1 MSKIKK
7 SILLTTMWV
16 LTAVAFGL
24 YVYFTRGA
32 ELGFQWFSVYV
43 TEYML
48 SIDNLFIMLLI
59 FSYFKV
65 EEKYQHRVLFYG
77 IMGAF
82 VFRAIFIGLGFEI
95 VQRFEWV
102 LYLFGILLIYTGIQI
117 LKEKNEK
124 DQNLDTNKVLRFL
137 NNVLPIAEGHHG
149 KKFFIRVHPKGTSVL
164 INQNKANK
172 KLHITNLFLC
182 LLMIEF
188 SDIIF
193 AVDSIPASFAISQDR
208 FIIFTANAFA
218 LLGLRSLFF
227 VVEYILHKFHLITKA
242 LAIILFFIGGKM
254 LLGIFG
260 LHISSAVSLAVLFGI
275 IFAAVILS
283 QVFPKKEMRV

>member
-1 MSKIKK
+1 MNNIKK
-7 SILLTTMWV
+7 SILLTLMWV
-16 LTAVAFGL
+16 ATAVAFGI
-24 YVYFTRGA
+24 YVYITRGA

-65 EEKYQHRVLFYG
+65 EEKYQHRVLFLG
-77 IMGAF
+77 ILGAF

-102 LYLFGILLIYTGIQI
+102 LYLFGALLIYTGYKI
-117 LKEKNEK
+117 LQEKNEK
-124 DQNLDTNKVLRFL
+124 DQNLDTNKLLRFL
-137 NNVLPIAEGHHG
+137 NRVLPIAEGHHG
-149 KKFFIRVHPKGTSVL
+149 KKFFIR
-164 INQNKANK
+164 INK

-193 AVDSIPASFAISQDR
+193 AVDSIPASFAISQSR

-242 LAIILFFIGGKM
+242 LAVILFFIGGKM
-254 LLGIFG
+254 LLGIFHI
-260 LHISSAVSLAVLFGI
+260 HISSAISLAVLFGI
-275 IFAAVILS
+275 IFAAIILS
-283 QVFPKKEMRV
+283 QIFPKKEMRV

>member
-1 MSKIKK
+1 MNKIKK
-7 SILLTTMWV
+7 SLLLTAMWV
-16 LTAVAFGL
+16 LTAIGFGI
-24 YVYFTRGA
+24 YVYMTRGA

-65 EEKYQHRVLFYG
+65 EEKYQHRVLFLG
-77 IMGAF
+77 ILGAF
-82 VFRAIFIGLGFEI
+82 VFRLIFITLGFEI

-102 LYLFGILLIYTGIQI
+102 LYMFGALLIYTGYKI
-117 LKEKNEK
+117 LQEKNEK
-124 DQNLDTNKVLRFL
+124 DQNLDTNKLLKFL
-137 NNVLPIAEGHHG
+137 NKVLPIAKGNHG
-149 KKFFIRVHPKGTSVL
+149 KKFFIRKDG
-164 INQNKANK
+164 QFY
-172 KLHITNLFLC
+172 ITTLFLC

-208 FIIFTANAFA
+208 FVIFTANAFA

-254 LLGIFG
+254 LLGIFNI
-260 LHISSAVSLAVLFGI
+260 HISSAISLAVLFGI
-275 IFAAVILS
+275 IFTAIILS
-283 QVFPKKEMRV
+283 GIFPKKEMRV

>member
-1 MSKIKK
+1 MNNIKK
-7 SILLTTMWV
+7 SIV
-16 LTAVAFGL
+16 LTLTWVMTAIFFGL

-77 IMGAF
+77 IAGAF

-95 VQRFEWV
+95 VQRFEWI
-102 LYLFGILLIYTGIQI
+102 LYVFGALLIYTGIQI

-124 DQNLDTNKVLRFL
+124 DKNLDTNKILKFL
-137 NNVLPIAEGHHG
+137 NRVLPIAQGHHG
-149 KKFFIRVHPKGTSVL
+149 KKFFIK
-164 INQNKANK
+164 INH

-193 AVDSIPASFAISQDR
+193 AVDSIPASFAISQSR

-254 LLGIFG
+254 LLGIFE

-275 IFAAVILS
+275 IFTAVILS
-283 QVFPKKEMRV
+283 QMFPKKEMRV

>member
-1 MSKIKK
+1 MNKIKK
-7 SILLTTMWV
+7 SLLLTAMWV
-16 LTAVAFGL
+16 LTAVAFGI
-24 YVYFTRGA
+24 YVYMTRGA

-65 EEKYQHRVLFYG
+65 QEKYQHRVLFLG
-77 IMGAF
+77 ILGAF
-82 VFRAIFIGLGFEI
+82 VFRLIFITLGFEI

-102 LYLFGILLIYTGIQI
+102 LYMFGALLIYTGYKI
-117 LKEKNEK
+117 LQEKNEK
-124 DQNLDTNKVLRFL
+124 DQNLDTNKLLKFL
-137 NNVLPIAEGHHG
+137 NKYLPIVEGDHG
-149 KKFFIRVHPKGTSVL
+149 KKFFIRKDG
-164 INQNKANK
+164 KFY
-172 KLHITNLFLC
+172 ITTLFLC

-193 AVDSIPASFAISQDR
+193 AVDSIPASFAISQSK
-208 FIIFTANAFA
+208 FVIFTANAFA

-254 LLGIFG
+254 LLGIFHI
-260 LHISSAVSLAVLFGI
+260 HISSAISLAVLFGI
-275 IFAAVILS
+275 IFAAIILS
-283 QVFPKKEMRV
+283 QMFPKKEMRV

>member
-1 MSKIKK
+1 MNKIKK
-7 SILLTTMWV
+7 SLLLTALWV
-16 LTAVAFGL
+16 LTAIGFGI
-24 YVYFTRGA
+24 YVYMTRGA

-65 EEKYQHRVLFYG
+65 EEKYQHRVLFLG
-77 IMGAF
+77 ILGAF
-82 VFRAIFIGLGFEI
+82 VFRLIFITLGFEI

-102 LYLFGILLIYTGIQI
+102 LYMFGALLIYTGYKI
-117 LKEKNEK
+117 LQEKNEK
-124 DQNLDTNKVLRFL
+124 DQNLDTNKLLKFL
-137 NNVLPIAEGHHG
+137 NKVLPIAKGNHG
-149 KKFFIRVHPKGTSVL
+149 KKFFIK
-164 INQNKANK
+164 INNKF
-172 KLHITNLFLC
+172 HITTLFLC

-193 AVDSIPASFAISQDR
+193 AVDSIPASFAISQDK
-208 FIIFTANAFA
+208 FVIFTANAFA

-254 LLGIFG
+254 LLGIFHI
-260 LHISSAVSLAVLFGI
+260 HISSAISLTVLFGI
-275 IFAAVILS
+275 IFGAVILS
-283 QVFPKKEMRV
+283 QLFPKKEMRV

>member
-7 SILLTTMWV
+7 SILLTTFWV
-16 LTAVAFGL
+16 LMAFIFGT
-24 YVYFTRGA
+24 YVYINKGHD
-32 ELGFQWFSVYV
+32 LGFEWFSVYI

-65 EEKYQHRVLFYG
+65 EEKYQHKVLFLG
-77 IMGAF
+77 ILGAF
-82 VFRAIFIGLGFEI
+82 IFRFIFISLGFEI

-102 LYLFGILLIYTGIQI
+102 LYIFGALLIYTGIKI

-124 DQNLDTNKVLRFL
+124 EQNLDKNKLLKFFDKI
-137 NNVLPIAEGHHG
+137 LPISYENHG
-149 KKFFIRVHPKGTSVL
+149 KKFFVKK
-164 INQNKANK
+164 NNKFY
-172 KLHITNLFLC
+172 ITTLFLC

-188 SDIIF
+188 SDIVF
-193 AVDSIPASFAISQDR
+193 AVDSIPASFAISQNK

-254 LLGIFG
+254 LLGIIHI
-260 LHISSAVSLAVLFGI
+260 HISSAISLAILFGI
-275 IFAAVILS
+275 IFTAIILS
-283 QVFPKKEMRV
+283 QIFPKKEMRV

>member
-1 MSKIKK
+1 MNKIKK
-7 SILLTTMWV
+7 SLLLTAVWV
-16 LTAVAFGL
+16 LTAVAFGI
-24 YVYFTRGA
+24 YVYITRGE

-65 EEKYQHRVLFYG
+65 EEKYQHRVLFLG
-77 IMGAF
+77 ILGAF
-82 VFRAIFIGLGFEI
+82 VFRLIFITLGFEI

-102 LYLFGILLIYTGIQI
+102 LYMFGALLIYTGYKI
-117 LKEKNEK
+117 LQEKNEK
-124 DQNLDTNKVLRFL
+124 DQNLDTNKLLKFL
-137 NNVLPIAEGHHG
+137 NKVLPIAKGNHG
-149 KKFFIRVHPKGTSVL
+149 KKFFIRKDG
-164 INQNKANK
+164 QFY
-172 KLHITNLFLC
+172 ITTLFLC

-208 FIIFTANAFA
+208 FVIFTANAFA

-254 LLGIFG
+254 LLGIFNI
-260 LHISSAVSLAVLFGI
+260 HISSAISLAVLFGI
-275 IFAAVILS
+275 IFTAIILS
-283 QVFPKKEMRV
+283 GIFPKKEMRV

>member
-1 MSKIKK
+1 MNKIKK
-7 SILLTTMWV
+7 SLLLTAVWV
-16 LTAVAFGL
+16 LTAVAFGI
-24 YVYFTRGA
+24 YVYMTRGA

-65 EEKYQHRVLFYG
+65 EEKYQHRVLFLG
-77 IMGAF
+77 ILGAF
-82 VFRAIFIGLGFEI
+82 VFRLIFITLGFEI

-102 LYLFGILLIYTGIQI
+102 LYMFGALLIYTGFKI
-117 LKEKNEK
+117 LQEKNEK
-124 DQNLDTNKVLRFL
+124 DQDLDKNKLLKFL
-137 NNVLPIAEGHHG
+137 NKILPIAPGNHG
-149 KKFFIRVHPKGTSVL
+149 KKFFIK
-164 INQNKANK
+164 INNKF
-172 KLHITNLFLC
+172 HITTLFLC

-208 FIIFTANAFA
+208 FVIFTANAFA

-254 LLGIFG
+254 LLGIFHI
-260 LHISSAVSLAVLFGI
+260 HISSAISLAVLFGI
-275 IFAAVILS
+275 IFSAIILS
-283 QVFPKKEMRV
+283 QMFPKNEMRV

>member
-1 MSKIKK
+1 MYMNKIKK
-7 SILLTTMWV
+7 SLLLTTMWV
-16 LTAVAFGL
+16 LTAVAFGI
-24 YVYFTRGA
+24 YVYMTRGA

-65 EEKYQHRVLFYG
+65 EEKYQHRVLFLG
-77 IMGAF
+77 ILGAF
-82 VFRAIFIGLGFEI
+82 VFRLIFITLGFEI

-102 LYLFGILLIYTGIQI
+102 LYLFGALLIYTGYKI
-117 LKEKNEK
+117 LQEKNEK
-124 DQNLDTNKVLRFL
+124 DQDLDKNKLLKFL
-137 NNVLPIAEGHHG
+137 NKYLPIAEGNHG
-149 KKFFIRVHPKGTSVL
+149 KKFFL
-164 INQNKANK
+164 K
-172 KLHITNLFLC
+172 KDGKFYITTLFLC

-193 AVDSIPASFAISQDR
+193 AVDSIPASFAISQSK
-208 FIIFTANAFA
+208 FVIFTANAFA

-254 LLGIFG
+254 LLGIFHI
-260 LHISSAVSLAVLFGI
+260 HISSAISLAVLFGI
-275 IFAAVILS
+275 IFAAIILS
-283 QVFPKKEMRV
+283 GIFPKKEMRV

>member
-1 MSKIKK
+1 MNKIKK
-7 SILLTTMWV
+7 SLLLTLAWV
-16 LTAVAFGL
+16 STAVAFGF
-24 YVYFTRGA
+24 YIYFTRGA

-59 FSYFKV
+59 FSYFKI
-65 EEKYQHRVLFYG
+65 EEKHQHRVLFLG
-77 IMGAF
+77 IAGAF
-82 VFRAIFIGLGFEI
+82 VFRLIFITLGFEI
-95 VQRFEWV
+95 VDRFEWV
-102 LYLFGILLIYTGIQI
+102 LYLFGALLIYTGCKI
-117 LKEKNEK
+117 LQEKNEK
-124 DQNLDTNKVLRFL
+124 DQDLDTNKLLKFL
-137 NNVLPIAEGHHG
+137 KKVLPIAEGNHG
-149 KKFFIRVHPKGTSVL
+149 KKFFIRAH
-164 INQNKANK
+164 NKF
-172 KLHITNLFLC
+172 HITNLFLC

-193 AVDSIPASFAISQDR
+193 AVDSIPASFAISQNK

-227 VVEYILHKFHLITKA
+227 VVEHILHKFHLITKA

-260 LHISSAVSLAVLFGI
+260 IHISSAISLAVLFGI
-275 IFAAVILS
+275 IFSAITLS
-283 QVFPKKEMRV
+283 HLFPKKEMRV

>member
-1 MSKIKK
+1 MNKIKK
-7 SILLTTMWV
+7 SLLLTAMWV
-16 LTAVAFGL
+16 LTAVAFGI
-24 YVYFTRGA
+24 YVYMTRGA

-65 EEKYQHRVLFYG
+65 QEKYQHRVLFLG
-77 IMGAF
+77 ILGAF
-82 VFRAIFIGLGFEI
+82 VFRLIFITLGFEI

-102 LYLFGILLIYTGIQI
+102 LYMFGALLIYTGYKI
-117 LKEKNEK
+117 LQEKNEK
-124 DQNLDTNKVLRFL
+124 DQNLDTNKLLKFL
-137 NNVLPIAEGHHG
+137 NKYLPIVEGDHG
-149 KKFFIRVHPKGTSVL
+149 KKFFIRKDG
-164 INQNKANK
+164 KFY
-172 KLHITNLFLC
+172 ITTLFLC

-193 AVDSIPASFAISQDR
+193 AVDSIPASFAISQSK
-208 FIIFTANAFA
+208 FVIFTANAFA

-227 VVEYILHKFHLITKA
+227 VVEYILHKFHFITKA

-254 LLGIFG
+254 LLGIFHI
-260 LHISSAVSLAVLFGI
+260 HISSAISLAVLFGI
-275 IFAAVILS
+275 IFAAIILS
-283 QVFPKKEMRV
+283 QMFPSREMRV

>member
-1 MSKIKK
+1 MNNIKK
-7 SILLTTMWV
+7 SIVLTLTWV
-16 LTAVAFGL
+16 ATAVAFGL

-65 EEKYQHRVLFYG
+65 EEKYQHKVLFYG
-77 IMGAF
+77 IAGAF

-95 VQRFEWV
+95 VQRFEWI
-102 LYLFGILLIYTGIQI
+102 LYLFGALLIYTGIQI

-124 DQNLDTNKVLRFL
+124 DKNLDTNKLLKFL
-137 NNVLPIAEGHHG
+137 NKVLPIADGDHG
-149 KKFFIRVHPKGTSVL
+149 KKFFIRIHR
-164 INQNKANK
+164 

-193 AVDSIPASFAISQDR
+193 AVDSIPASFAISQSR

-254 LLGIFG
+254 LLGIVG
-260 LHISSAVSLAVLFGI
+260 IHISSALSLAVLFGI
-275 IFAAVILS
+275 IFAAIILS
-283 QVFPKKEMRV
+283 QVFPSREMRV

>member
-1 MSKIKK
+1 MNKIKK
-7 SILLTTMWV
+7 SLLLTAVWV
-16 LTAVAFGL
+16 LTAIAFGI
-24 YVYFTRGA
+24 YVYLTRGS

-48 SIDNLFIMLLI
+48 SIDNLFIMLLV

-77 IMGAF
+77 IAGAF
-82 VFRAIFIGLGFEI
+82 VFRFIFITLGFEI
-95 VQRFEWV
+95 VQHFEWV
-102 LYLFGILLIYTGIQI
+102 LYLFGALLIYTGAKI
-117 LKEKNEK
+117 LGEKDEK
-124 DQNLDTNKVLRFL
+124 DQDLDKNKILKFL
-137 NNVLPIAEGHHG
+137 NKILPIAPGNHG
-149 KKFFIRVHPKGTSVL
+149 KKFFIK
-164 INQNKANK
+164 QNGKTY
-172 KLHITNLFLC
+172 ITTLFLC

-193 AVDSIPASFAISQDR
+193 AVDSIPASFSISQDK

-254 LLGIFG
+254 LLGIVG
-260 LHISSAVSLAVLFGI
+260 VHISSAISLAVLFGI
-275 IFAAVILS
+275 IFSAIILS
-283 QVFPKKEMRV
+283 QIFPKKEMRV

>member
-1 MSKIKK
+1 MNKKIKK
-7 SILLTTMWV
+7 SILLTLMWV
-16 LTAVAFGL
+16 SLAIVFGF
-24 YVYFTRGA
+24 YVYVTRGA
-32 ELGFQWFSVYV
+32 ELGLQWFSVYV

-48 SIDNLFIMLLI
+48 SIDNLFIILLI

-65 EEKYQHRVLFYG
+65 EEKYQQRVLFLG

-102 LYLFGILLIYTGIQI
+102 LYLFGALLIYTGYKI
-117 LKEKNEK
+117 LQEKNEK
-124 DQNLDTNKVLRFL
+124 DQNMDTNKLLKFL
-137 NNVLPIAEGHHG
+137 NKVLPIAEGHHG
-149 KKFFIRVHPKGTSVL
+149 KKFFIRV
-164 INQNKANK
+164 NK
-172 KLHITNLFLC
+172 KLYITNLFLC

-208 FIIFTANAFA
+208 FVIFTANAFA

-254 LLGIFG
+254 LLGIFHI
-260 LHISSAVSLAVLFGI
+260 HISSAISLAVLFGI
-275 IFAAVILS
+275 IFTAVILS
-283 QVFPKKEMRV
+283 QMFPKKEMRV

>member
-1 MSKIKK
+1 MNKIKK
-7 SILLTTMWV
+7 SLILTATWV
-16 LTAVAFGL
+16 LAAIAFGT
-24 YVYFTRGA
+24 YVYLTRGS

-48 SIDNLFIMLLI
+48 SIDNLFIMLLV

-77 IMGAF
+77 IAGAF
-82 VFRAIFIGLGFEI
+82 VFRFIFISLGFEI
-95 VQRFEWV
+95 VQHFEWV
-102 LYLFGILLIYTGIQI
+102 LYLFGALLIYTGVKI
-117 LKEKNEK
+117 LAEKDEK
-124 DQNLDTNKVLRFL
+124 DQDLDKNKILLFL
-137 NNVLPIAEGHHG
+137 NKILPIAKGEHG
-149 KKFFIRVHPKGTSVL
+149 KKFFIK
-164 INQNKANK
+164 QNGKTY
-172 KLHITNLFLC
+172 ITTLFLC

-193 AVDSIPASFAISQDR
+193 AVDSIPASFSISQDK

-254 LLGIFG
+254 LLGIVG
-260 LHISSAVSLAVLFGI
+260 LHISSAISLAVLFGI
-275 IFAAVILS
+275 IFSAIILS
-283 QVFPKKEMRV
+283 QIFPKKEMRV

>member
-1 MSKIKK
+1 MNKIKK
-7 SILLTTMWV
+7 SILLTLMWV
-16 LTAVAFGL
+16 ATAIAFGL
-24 YVYFTRGA
+24 YVYITRGA

-102 LYLFGILLIYTGIQI
+102 LYLFGVLLIYTGVQI

-124 DQNLDTNKVLRFL
+124 DQNLDTNKVLKFL
-137 NNVLPIAEGHHG
+137 NKVLPIADGHHG
-149 KKFFIRVHPKGTSVL
+149 KKFFIKVH
-164 INQNKANK
+164 N

-242 LAIILFFIGGKM
+242 LAIILFFIGAKM
-254 LLGIFG
+254 LLEIFDIEIHIG
-260 LHISSAVSLAVLFGI
+260 LSFTVIILTLTLSI
-275 IFAAVILS
+275 IFSIMV
-283 QVFPKKEMRV
+283 PKKTEKSGEIT

>member
-1 MSKIKK
+1 MNNIKK
-7 SILLTTMWV
+7 SLLLTLTWV

-24 YVYFTRGA
+24 YVYFSRGA

-77 IMGAF
+77 IAGAF
-82 VFRAIFIGLGFEI
+82 VFRFIFISLGFEI
-95 VQRFEWV
+95 VQHFEWV
-102 LYLFGILLIYTGIQI
+102 LYLFGALLIYTGVKI
-117 LKEKNEK
+117 LQEKDEK
-124 DQNLDTNKVLRFL
+124 DQDMDTNKILKFL
-137 NNVLPIAEGHHG
+137 KKYLPIAEGHHG
-149 KKFFIRVHPKGTSVL
+149 KKFFL
-164 INQNKANK
+164 K
-172 KLHITNLFLC
+172 KDGKFYITTLFLC

-193 AVDSIPASFAISQDR
+193 AVDSIPASFSISQDKS
-208 FIIFTANAFA
+208 IIFTANAFA

-254 LLGIFG
+254 LLGIVG
-260 LHISSAVSLAVLFGI
+260 VHISSAVSLAVLFGI
-275 IFAAVILS
+275 IFSAIILS
-283 QVFPKKEMRV
+283 QIFPKREMRV

>member
-1 MSKIKK
+1 MASNIKKCFNKVMNNIKK
-7 SILLTTMWV
+7 SIV
-16 LTAVAFGL
+16 LTLTWVMTAIFFGL

-77 IMGAF
+77 IAGAF

-95 VQRFEWV
+95 VQRFEWI
-102 LYLFGILLIYTGIQI
+102 LYVFGALLIYTGIQI

-124 DQNLDTNKVLRFL
+124 DKNLDTNKVLKFL
-137 NNVLPIAEGHHG
+137 KKVLPIADGHHG
-149 KKFFIRVHPKGTSVL
+149 KSFFIK
-164 INQNKANK
+164 INH
-172 KLHITNLFLC
+172 KLYITNLFLC

-193 AVDSIPASFAISQDR
+193 AVDSIPASFTISQSR

-275 IFAAVILS
+275 IFAAIILS
-283 QVFPKKEMRV
+283 QMFPKKEMRV

>member
-1 MSKIKK
+1 MNKIKK
-7 SILLTTMWV
+7 SLLLTAVWV
-16 LTAVAFGL
+16 LTAVAFGI
-24 YVYFTRGA
+24 YVYITRGE

-65 EEKYQHRVLFYG
+65 EEKYQHRVLFLG
-77 IMGAF
+77 ILGAF
-82 VFRAIFIGLGFEI
+82 VFRLIFITLGFEI

-102 LYLFGILLIYTGIQI
+102 LYMFGALLIYTGYKI
-117 LKEKNEK
+117 LQEKNEK
-124 DQNLDTNKVLRFL
+124 DQNLDTNKLLKFL
-137 NNVLPIAEGHHG
+137 NKVLPIAKGNHG
-149 KKFFIRVHPKGTSVL
+149 NKFFIRKDG
-164 INQNKANK
+164 QFY
-172 KLHITNLFLC
+172 ITTLFLC

-208 FIIFTANAFA
+208 FVIFTANAFA

-254 LLGIFG
+254 LLGIFNI
-260 LHISSAVSLAVLFGI
+260 HISSAISLAVLFGI
-275 IFAAVILS
+275 IFTAIILS
-283 QVFPKKEMRV
+283 GIFPKKEMRV

>member
-1 MSKIKK
+1 MNNIKK
-7 SILLTTMWV
+7 SLLLTLTWV

-24 YVYFTRGA
+24 YVYFSRGA

-65 EEKYQHRVLFYG
+65 EEKYQHRVLFFG
-77 IMGAF
+77 IAGAF
-82 VFRAIFIGLGFEI
+82 VFRALFIGLGFEI

-102 LYLFGILLIYTGIQI
+102 LYVFGALLIYTGVKI
-117 LKEKNEK
+117 LQEKDEK
-124 DQNLDTNKVLRFL
+124 DQNMDTNKILGFL
-137 NNVLPIAEGHHG
+137 KKYLPIAAGHHG
-149 KKFFIRVHPKGTSVL
+149 KKFFL
-164 INQNKANK
+164 K
-172 KLHITNLFLC
+172 KDGKFYITTLFLC

-193 AVDSIPASFAISQDR
+193 AVDSIPASFSISQSR
-208 FIIFTANAFA
+208 FVIFTANAFA

-242 LAIILFFIGGKM
+242 LAVILFFIGGKM
-254 LLGIFG
+254 LLGIFHI
-260 LHISSAVSLAVLFGI
+260 HISSAISLAVLFGI
-275 IFAAVILS
+275 IFSAMTLS
-283 QVFPKKEMRV
+283 QIFPKREMRV

>member
-7 SILLTTMWV
+7 SIVLTLMWV
-16 LTAVAFGL
+16 LTAVGFGL
-24 YVYFTRGA
+24 YVYFSRGT

-77 IMGAF
+77 IAGAF
-82 VFRAIFIGLGFEI
+82 VFRALFIGLGFEI

-102 LYLFGILLIYTGIQI
+102 LYLFGALLIYTGIEI
-117 LKEKNEK
+117 LKEKDEK
-124 DQNLDTNKVLRFL
+124 DQNLDTNKVLKFL
-137 NNVLPIAEGHHG
+137 NNILPIAEGHHG
-149 KKFFIRVHPKGTSVL
+149 KRFFIRIH
-164 INQNKANK
+164 K

-193 AVDSIPASFAISQDR
+193 AVDSIPASFAISQSR

-242 LAIILFFIGGKM
+242 LAVILFFIGGKM
-254 LLGIFG
+254 LLGIFHI
-260 LHISSAVSLAVLFGI
+260 HISSAISLSVLFGI
-275 IFAAVILS
+275 IFAAIILS
-283 QVFPKKEMRV
+283 QIFPKKEMRV

>member
-1 MSKIKK
+1 MNKIKK
-7 SILLTTMWV
+7 SLLLTAMWV
-16 LTAVAFGL
+16 LTAVAFGI
-24 YVYFTRGA
+24 YVYITRGE

-59 FSYFKV
+59 FSYFKR
-65 EEKYQHRVLFYG
+65 EEKYQHRVLFLG
-77 IMGAF
+77 ILRAF
-82 VFRAIFIGLGFEI
+82 VFRLIFITLGFEI

-102 LYLFGILLIYTGIQI
+102 LYMFGALLIYTGYKI
-117 LKEKNEK
+117 LQEKNEK
-124 DQNLDTNKVLRFL
+124 DQNLDTNKLLKFL
-137 NNVLPIAEGHHG
+137 NKVLPIAKGNHG
-149 KKFFIRVHPKGTSVL
+149 KKFFIRKDG
-164 INQNKANK
+164 KFY
-172 KLHITNLFLC
+172 ITTLFLC

-208 FIIFTANAFA
+208 FVIFTANAFA

-254 LLGIFG
+254 LLGIFNI
-260 LHISSAVSLAVLFGI
+260 HISSAISLAVLFGI
-275 IFAAVILS
+275 IFAAIILS
-283 QVFPKKEMRV
+283 GIFPKKEMRV

>member
-1 MSKIKK
+1 MNKIKK
-7 SILLTTMWV
+7 SLLLTAMWV
-16 LTAVAFGL
+16 LTAVAFGI
-24 YVYFTRGA
+24 YVYMTRGA

-65 EEKYQHRVLFYG
+65 QEKYQHRVLFLG
-77 IMGAF
+77 ILGAF
-82 VFRAIFIGLGFEI
+82 VFRLIFITLGFEI

-102 LYLFGILLIYTGIQI
+102 LYMFGALLIYTGYKI
-117 LKEKNEK
+117 LQEKNEK
-124 DQNLDTNKVLRFL
+124 DQNLDTNKLLKFL
-137 NNVLPIAEGHHG
+137 NKYLPIAEGDHG
-149 KKFFIRVHPKGTSVL
+149 KKFFIRKDG
-164 INQNKANK
+164 KFY
-172 KLHITNLFLC
+172 ITTLFLC

-193 AVDSIPASFAISQDR
+193 AVDSIPASFAISQSK
-208 FIIFTANAFA
+208 FVIFTANAFA

-254 LLGIFG
+254 LLGIFHI
-260 LHISSAVSLAVLFGI
+260 HISSAISLAVLFGI
-275 IFAAVILS
+275 IFAAIILS
-283 QVFPKKEMRV
+283 QMFPSREMRV

>member
-1 MSKIKK
+1 MNKIKK
-7 SILLTTMWV
+7 SLLLTAMWV
-16 LTAVAFGL
+16 LTAVAFGI
-24 YVYFTRGA
+24 YVYITRGE

-59 FSYFKV
+59 FSYFKI
-65 EEKYQHRVLFYG
+65 EEKYQHRVLFLG
-77 IMGAF
+77 ILGAF
-82 VFRAIFIGLGFEI
+82 VFRLIFITLGFEI

-102 LYLFGILLIYTGIQI
+102 LYMFGALLIYTGYKI
-117 LKEKNEK
+117 LQEKNEK
-124 DQNLDTNKVLRFL
+124 DQNLDTNKLLKFL
-137 NNVLPIAEGHHG
+137 NKVLPIAKGNHG
-149 KKFFIRVHPKGTSVL
+149 KKFFIRKDG
-164 INQNKANK
+164 KFY
-172 KLHITNLFLC
+172 ITTLFLC

-208 FIIFTANAFA
+208 FVIFTANAFA

-254 LLGIFG
+254 LLGIFNI
-260 LHISSAVSLAVLFGI
+260 HISSAISLAVLFGI
-275 IFAAVILS
+275 IFAAIILS
-283 QVFPKKEMRV
+283 GIFPKKEMRV